1 MAIVALFVAASHKFV
16 RTFQLKLY
24 DFLMLALLLSG
35 FLLFCFSEKQR
46 LFLLDITM
54 KQLFHVV

>member
-1 MAIVALFVAASHKFV
+1 MALFVAASHKFV
-16 RTFQLKLY
+16 RIFQLPLY

-35 FLLFCFSEKQR
+35 FLLFSFSEKQR